1 MNLKQKI
8 KNLVEEKKPNDTL
21 LQEVSKIENF
31 SIFFLLFTQDI
42 VILAFYFKNKP
53 PFIEITKT

>member
-21 LQEVSKIENF
+21 LQEVSKMK
-31 SIFFLLFTQDI
+31 TK
-42 VILAFYFKNKP
+42 LASASNIDYEAYKHF
-53 PFIEITKT
+53 

>member
-21 LQEVSKIENF
+21 LQEVSKMKTKLASASNIDYE
-31 SIFFLLFTQDI
+31 DI
-42 VILAFYFKNKP
+42 THF
-53 PFIEITKT
+53 

>member
-21 LQEVSKIENF
+21 LQEVSKMKTKLASTSNIDYEAYNTFLDIEYSVYRYN
-31 SIFFLLFTQDI
+31 IFE
-42 VILAFYFKNKP
+42 K
-53 PFIEITKT
+53 